1 MRRRVLLTFFIIVSS
16 VVQVQTRNRIFTYG
30 KLHRSSYCIN
40 TNEIPGEL
48 SRENLIS
55 SHVKVH
61 VIFTCENIT
70 FAMAT

>member
-1 MRRRVLLTFFIIVSS
+1 MVWHVYTLIRRLMFLQKFTLL
-16 VVQVQTRNRIFTYG
+16 Y
-30 KLHRSSYCIN
+30 YIN

-55 SHVKVH
+55 SHVKITI

-70 FAMAT
+70 VAMAT